1 MYLRNLEAN
10 SMHVKLNLWE
20 VECYSF
26 GHVQNKSMGAL
37 GRKCIDQIEVGVRKG
52 GSRPKDFPFDVVK
65 DLI

>member
-1 MYLRNLEAN
+1 
-10 SMHVKLNLWE
+10 MHVKLNLWE

-37 GRKCIDQIEVGVRKG
+37 GRKCIDQIDVGVRKG
-52 GSRPKDFPFDVVK
+52 GRRPKDFPFDVVK